1 MHTNNTNIEM
11 SNLEKMMSHFSE
23 AVQKAGKEYEPHIIV
38 LYLTELAREF
48 NNYYAHNKIVD
59 KADEFSSYK
68 VAVTEAFSVIMKNGL
83 WLLGISHLN
92 KM

>member
-1 MHTNNTNIEM
+1 
-11 SNLEKMMSHFSE
+11 MMVRFPE
-23 AVQKAGKEYEPHIIV
+23 IVEKAGQTYEPHVIT

-59 KADEFSSYK
+59 KEDTASSYG
-68 VAVTEAFSVIMKNGL
+68 VALTQAFSYIMKNGL
-83 WLLGISHLN
+83 WLIGIQATE